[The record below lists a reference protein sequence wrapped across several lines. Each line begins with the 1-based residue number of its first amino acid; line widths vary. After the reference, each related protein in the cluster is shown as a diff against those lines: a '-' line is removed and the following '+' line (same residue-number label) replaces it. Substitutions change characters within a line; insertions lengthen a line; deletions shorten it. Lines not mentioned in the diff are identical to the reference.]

1 MAESQNPRVDDE
13 LLDNTSDELDAN
25 IFWNISAC
33 RLVKKKDINIGWQ
46 AGDNKVSC
54 CIMPNGE
61 SVLCCQP
68 EGALFILNKDL
79 TVKQKINLT
88 DDPRADTDKGINEH
102 QPYQVAML
110 DNKRVV
116 VSVPS
121 AKLLQIISIM
131 PTVELGLEISLKY
144 SGYELACNN
153 TNIYVSTD
161 NLNKWSAFVC
171 GGIEIL
177 SDVGHVIKTI
187 QLFETPERI
196 FVQSDGNIIYQ
207 PEERNCLKYVTKDGV
222 ITATY
227 PFPGFRSDS
236 VFDKQGHVL
245 QFDND
250 KICVRSIDG
259 KQQKVVCQGAGSTTQ
274 GTLQYESSSV
284 HGKQLLRCC
293 LFRDSYRRGYTE
305 LELYNL
311 DY

>member
-25 IFWNISAC
+25 IFWDISSC
-33 RLVKKKDINIGWQ
+33 SLVKKGTIMIENRLGLRV
-46 AGDNKVSC
+46 AC

-61 SVLCCQP
+61 SVVCCQP
-68 EGALFILNKDL
+68 EGAVFILNKDL
-79 TVKQKINLT
+79 TVKQILRLT
-88 DDPRADTDKGINEH
+88 DATQH
-102 QPYQVAML
+102 QPHQVAML
-110 DNKRVV
+110 DNRRIV

-121 AKLLQIISIM
+121 ARLLQIISVM
-131 PTVELGLEISLKY
+131 PIVELGREISLNY
-144 SGYELACNN
+144 SCYAVACHNN
-153 TNIYVSTD
+153 NIYVSTD

-207 PEERNCLKYVTKDGV
+207 PEGQYCLKYVTKDGV

-227 PFPGFRSDS
+227 PVSGFRSDS

-245 QFDND
+245 QFDDD
-250 KICVRSIDG
+250 KICVHSIDG
-259 KQQKVVCQGAGSTTQ
+259 KQQKVVFQGAVSTTR
-274 GTLQYESSSV
+274 GMIRPASSSI
-284 HGKQLLRCC
+284 HGKLLMHCVR
-293 LFRDSYRRGYTE
+293 RDNNGVVE
-305 LELYNL
+305 LELYSL

>member
-1 MAESQNPRVDDE
+1 MAEFQNPRVDDE
-13 LLDNTSDELDAN
+13 IVDDAN
-25 IFWNISAC
+25 IFSDISSC
-33 RLVKKKDINIGWQ
+33 SLVKKATIPLGRLPGIVFDS
-46 AGDNKVSC
+46 KVSC

-61 SVLCCQP
+61 SVVCCNP
-68 EGALFILNKDL
+68 GGAVYILNKDL
-79 TVKQKINLT
+79 TVKEKISLNPT
-88 DDPRADTDKGINEH
+88 GTTNH

-110 DNKRVV
+110 DNRRVV

-121 AKLLQIISIM
+121 AKLLQVISIM
-131 PTVELGLEISLKY
+131 PTVELGREISLKY
-144 SGYELACNN
+144 SGYELACHN

-187 QLFETPERI
+187 QLFEKPERI
-196 FVQSDGNIIYQ
+196 LVQNDGNIIYQ
-207 PEERNCLKYVTKDGV
+207 PEGQYCLKYVTKDGV
-222 ITATY
+222 ITAKY
-227 PFPGFRSDS
+227 PVSGFRSDS

-250 KICVRSIDG
+250 KICVHSVDG
-259 KQQKVVCQGAGSTTQ
+259 KQQKVVFQGAGSTTRRMI
-274 GTLQYESSSV
+274 LPASLSI
-284 HGKQLLRCC
+284 HGKLLMHCVRRDDNQLL
-293 LFRDSYRRGYTE
+293 E

>member
-1 MAESQNPRVDDE
+1 MADFQNPRADE
-13 LLDNTSDELDAN
+13 ELVDNTSDELDAN
-25 IFWNISAC
+25 IFWDIRSC
-33 RLVKKKDINIGWQ
+33 RLVKKGTIYMGGQ
-46 AGDNKVSC
+46 AGDIIEVSC

-61 SVLCCQP
+61 SVLCCKPQ
-68 EGALFILNKDL
+68 GVVYIMNKDL
-79 TVKQKINLT
+79 SVKQRINLT
-88 DDPRADTDKGINEH
+88 DDPLADTDKGKTKH

-121 AKLLQIISIM
+121 TRLLQIISVTPI
-131 PTVELGLEISLKY
+131 VELGREISLNY
-144 SGYELACNN
+144 SCYAVACHN

-196 FVQSDGNIIYQ
+196 FVQNDGDIIYQ
-207 PEERNCLKYVTKDGV
+207 PRAYVYLKYVTKDGV
-222 ITATY
+222 ITTKY
-227 PFPGFRSDS
+227 PVSGFRSDS

-259 KQQKVVCQGAGSTTQ
+259 QHQKVVCQGAGSTTRRKFRSA
-274 GTLQYESSSV
+274 SSSI
-284 HGKQLLRCC
+284 HGKLLMHCVK
-293 LFRDSYRRGYTE
+293 RDDNQAPE